1 MFLPRSF
8 RSALFKK
15 GPLPTPPPPM
25 LHHSERATIA
35 FKTGK
40 DGNAIKQYVCFA
52 STASHHPCLVF
63 TSKGRQKLTNSA
75 VEHFIGTSYFSFHL
89 TQPSGPFKDSCKSTL
104 VADGWAE
111 CPGPGPFLE
120 NTMPFP
126 LADNDNAPSSMRGLV
141 GPGPLLLYISHYQIL
156 TYVSQV
162 SFTINVIF

>member
-1 MFLPRSF
+1 MTCRF
-8 RSALFKK
+8 AAGKK

-35 FKTGK
+35 FETGK

-63 TSKGRQKLTNSA
+63 TSKGRQKTYK
-75 VEHFIGTSYFSFHL
+75 FRCRTSLLARHTFSFHL
-89 TQPSGPFKDSCKSTL
+89 TLPSGPFKDSCKSTL